1 MTTYVASCNCCFFD
15 ITDSKIP
22 CSYILLVPTD
32 MQSTP
37 MNGFYSSIY
46 IFFIL
51 LKYSIGLNPEFSAK
65 VIGISSKASA
75 NALTAYCSIPSILS
89 AYYETS
95 IAQASSVA
103 PPPPTTLL
111 FLTMFLTTQM
121 ASNKHLFASSHIVL
135 DPPLIKTVTAFEFS
149 HS

>member
-1 MTTYVASCNCCFFD
+1 
-15 ITDSKIP
+15 
-22 CSYILLVPTD
+22 

-37 MNGFYSSIY
+37 INGFYSSIC

-51 LKYSIGLNPEFSAK
+51 LKYSIGLYPEFSAK

-75 NALTAYCSIPSILS
+75 KALTAYYSIPSILS
-89 AYYETS
+89 ACYETS
-95 IAQASSVA
+95 MAHASSVA

-111 FLTMFLTTQM
+111 FLTMFLTTQI
-121 ASNKHLFASSHIVL
+121 ASNKHLFASSQMVL
-135 DPPLIKTVTAFEFS
+135 DPPLISTVTAFEFS